1 MPYNQLTNLDY
12 FDIKNALRDYLRANS
27 SFTDY
32 DFEGSVLGNLLDV
45 LAYNTYYTAFNTNM
59 VANEMFL
66 DSATLRENVVAR
78 AKELGYV
85 PNSAIAPK
93 ATVSCTLKLSSITPS
108 TVIFKRGTGF
118 ISVFENNLYQYV
130 LLDDVKAPANNGYVT
145 FSNIDVFEGNV
156 VTTYT
161 TVGSTSPVITLTN
174 IGVDVSTIRV
184 KVYAQQNSTSY
195 EIYTPATNILTVTPD
210 SKVYFVSEIEDENYR
225 ITFGDGVFGKK
236 VTTGNYIEIS
246 YLVTNGDKTNSSKNF
261 VYNGQ
266 LTDENSVF
274 VAVVESS
281 TMTENA
287 SYGGSL
293 IESIDSIKRNAPAMY
308 GAQNRAVTSEDYSSI
323 IRRIYP
329 SVADIYTFGGE
340 EANPPEYGKVKI
352 VIKPSNTAKLTTYT
366 KRDLEKQIKSFCVGS
381 VVPEIM
387 DPSILYI
394 ELNSKIF
401 FDPNLTNK
409 TGDAIRTGAIQN
421 IENYIKL
428 SDVEKF
434 GGKFRYSRTVSAID
448 SSDRS
453 VRSNLT
459 SVTLRKDFYP
469 SLNNSAYYELC
480 FNNPFDY
487 NCEEPTLQS
496 TGFVV
501 QQYPSYTC
509 FLQDMDGKVILYRI
523 DSQTGTHVTINSNL
537 GTISYEKGEIKLYD
551 LNIIKGSFNDNRIQI
566 RLRPKSN
573 DINAVRETFLQ
584 VDIPS
589 STFSVVQE

>member
-32 DFEGSVLGNLLDV
+32 DFEGSVLTNLLDV

-93 ATVSCTLKLSSITPS
+93 ATVSCTLKLAS
-108 TVIFKRGTGF
+108 TAPTTAIFKRGSGF

-130 LLDDVKAPANNGYVT
+130 LLDDVKSPVNNGYVT
-145 FSNIDVFEGNV
+145 FNNIDVFEGNV

-184 KVYAQQNSTSY
+184 KVYAQKNSTSY

-274 VAVVESS
+274 IAVVESS

-287 SYGGSL
+287 SYGGSG
-293 IESIDSIKRNAPAMY
+293 IETIDSIKRNAPAMY
-308 GAQNRAVTSEDYSSI
+308 GTQNRAVTSEDYSAI

-394 ELNSKIF
+394 ELTSKIF

-448 SSDRS
+448 SSDRA

-480 FNNPFDY
+480 FNNAFDY

-496 TGFVV
+496 TGFVI
-501 QQYPSYTC
+501 QQYPNYTC

-523 DSQTGTHVTINSNL
+523 DSQTGTHITINSNL
-537 GTISYEKGEIKLYD
+537 GTINYEKGEIKLYD
-551 LNIIKGSFNDNRIQI
+551 LNIIKGSFNDNKIQI